1 MWIEIEKDIKRTRND
16 IAFFTS
22 SKDPKFKMKKEQLQK
37 QAKTK
42 KADLSGYERLNYI
55 ETHADVISKIL
66 FIYAKLNSGVKYVQ
80 GMNEILATIYFCFY
94 DVSMPQEYFLE
105 NFESDLFFCF
115 NVIVSEV
122 RDSFIRTMDHENT
135 GINGK
140 VAEFD
145 FIMMNCD
152 PELHAHL
159 ANEGLDP

>member
-1 MWIEIEKDIKRTRND
+1 MG
-16 IAFFTS
+16 FFTS
-22 SKDPKFKMKKEQLQK
+22 SKDPLFKHLKDQLKK
-37 QAKTK
+37 QASTK
-42 KADLSGYERLNYI
+42 KADLSGNERLNYI

-66 FIYAKLNSGVKYVQ
+66 FIYAKLNAGVKYVQ
-80 GMNEILATIYFCFY
+80 GMNEILATLYFCFY
-94 DVSMPQEYFLE
+94 DVTGPKEYFLDY
-105 NFESDLFFCF
+105 FESDLFFCF
-115 NVIVSEV
+115 NVIGSEL